1 MIKMLND
8 LFNRIC
14 LLLRK
19 NVPSEDKCQV
29 YMSFDVWLECL
40 RFSKEYEDK
49 RFYSYVLVNDS
60 GYVLYSS
67 ELNYPR
73 WFNIG
78 QFFSYEITD
87 ITEDKANKSF
97 ILTVK
102 KRC

>member
-1 MIKMLND
+1 MFND
-8 LFNRIC
+8 LFNRIS

-19 NVPSEDKCQV
+19 NVPSKDKYQV
-29 YMSFDVWLECL
+29 YMSFGVWLEHL
-40 RFSKEYEDK
+40 KYSKQYEDK
-49 RFYSYVLVNDS
+49 RFYSYDLVNGS

-87 ITEDKANKSF
+87 ITEDNSNKSF